1 MESAIKEENKNINTE
16 DSLENTTI
24 NITIAEST
32 AVKEVKEETGETEDP
47 LLVIPGQCFNREKV
61 DGVGRDVN

>member
-1 MESAIKEENKNINTE
+1 MESAIKEENENMNTE

-32 AVKEVKEETGETEDP
+32 AVKEVKEETEETEDP
-47 LLVIPGQCFNREKV
+47 LLVIPG
-61 DGVGRDVN
+61 